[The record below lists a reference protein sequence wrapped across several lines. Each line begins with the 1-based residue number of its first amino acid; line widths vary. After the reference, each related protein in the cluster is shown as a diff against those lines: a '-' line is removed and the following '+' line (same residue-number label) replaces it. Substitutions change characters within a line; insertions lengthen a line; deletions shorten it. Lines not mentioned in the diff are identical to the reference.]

1 MYKKNVSKKRKTT
14 STYKKPY
21 KKAEKKTNKWAPKV
35 STKEYKYMDNILWLQ
50 AVVLQHLVVPLSI

>member
-1 MYKKNVSKKRKTT
+1 MYKMCQEKGKTT

-21 KKAEKKTNKWAPKV
+21 KKTEKTNKWAPQRSLQRNTK
-35 STKEYKYMDNILWLQ
+35 STWITYLWLQ